1 MALDHRPLH
10 LFMLRLWREELGDD
24 EREWRGELTC
34 LRNGEVRYF
43 RDERTLQ
50 TTLWHMLLQGVDEE
64 DEQ

>member
-24 EREWRGELTC
+24 QSEWRGELIY
-34 LRNGEVRYF
+34 LRNGEMRYF

-50 TTLWHMLLQGVDEE
+50 TMLWHMLLQGVEEE

>member
-1 MALDHRPLH
+1 MASDFRPRH
-10 LFMLRLWREELGDD
+10 SFMLRLWHEELGDD
-24 EREWRGELTC
+24 QSEWRGELIY
-34 LRNGEVRYF
+34 LRSGEVRYF